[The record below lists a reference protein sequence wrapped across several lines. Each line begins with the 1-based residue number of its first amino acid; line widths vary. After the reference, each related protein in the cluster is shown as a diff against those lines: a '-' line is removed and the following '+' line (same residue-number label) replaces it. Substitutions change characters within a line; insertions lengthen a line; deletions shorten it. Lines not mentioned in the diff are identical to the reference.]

1 MSTLAMAFG
10 SGIGLRRTLANAA
23 ARCLWV
29 GLLAVCA
36 VAANAPARA
45 ADPAVVFMS
54 QVGRELMAAARTRSP
69 GAMAAVIER
78 HGDLTQIGL
87 AALGEYRTRLPQSE
101 RASYFSGMAKWM
113 GRYAASEA
121 PNYPIAR
128 VEWVNESMRGS
139 YGSIMVDSKV
149 VLASGSAYD
158 VRWVLGKQGTSYK
171 VRDAMLLGFSMTT
184 QLQSLFEDYI
194 SKNGGNPRALAA
206 ALNR

>member
-1 MSTLAMAFG
+1 MATVLGGGIAPRQAIARRASGTLW
-10 SGIGLRRTLANAA
+10 LA
-23 ARCLWV
+23 
-29 GLLAVCA
+29 LLGACTFLA
-36 VAANAPARA
+36 SAPVRA
-45 ADPAVVFMS
+45 ADPAVVFMA

-69 GAMAAVIER
+69 GAMAVAIER

-87 AALGEYRTRLPQSE
+87 SALGEYRTRLPQSE
-101 RASYFSGMAKWM
+101 RPSYFSGMAKWM

-139 YGSIMVDSKV
+139 YGSIMVDSRV
-149 VLASGSAYD
+149 TLANGSTYD
-158 VRWVLGKQGTSYK
+158 VRWVLRKYGASYK
-171 VRDAMLLGFSMTT
+171 VADAMLLGFSMTT
-184 QLQSLFEDYI
+184 QLRSLFEDYI